1 MSHLDWLAK
10 KGGKIQRSCPGT
22 SRPNTGPD
30 RAGPDRAGRPLAGRP
45 LAGPFPLKLG

>member
-30 RAGPDRAGRPLAGRP
+30 RAGPDRAGRPLAG
-45 LAGPFPLKLG
+45 PFPLKLG